1 MNRRSRRVG
10 QPAPVALTAAVD
22 RGRRLSEGSV
32 VQASIRARLL
42 GLPLLRLDATVVLAP
57 ATITPSSS
65 ARIGS
70 GTSLAEAVRD
80 INDGAEILADVRR
93 NGTSVAKRGRQA
105 TR

>member
-1 MNRRSRRVG
+1 
-10 QPAPVALTAAVD
+10 
-22 RGRRLSEGSV
+22 
-32 VQASIRARLL
+32 
-42 GLPLLRLDATVVLAP
+42 VLAP

-93 NGTSVAKRGRQA
+93 NGTSGAKRGRQA